1 MLLCIA
7 GVVLSLLSVCMYLQ
21 ECILIGFEYPEMDK
35 MKLSQRIHLAVL
47 SAYRGLNSLS
57 EITVTDNAQLE
68 TWFDNY
74 LLLFSIPFFFF
85 ILFFTRHISL
95 QFYIFI
101 SHTHPYK
108 NACFH
113 PQLTRCQPSSYL
125 SDSIC
130 NALLYIYSAY
140 NMADYWCSDLV
151 LSSVMV

>member
-68 TWFDNY
+68 T
-74 LLLFSIPFFFF
+74 
-85 ILFFTRHISL
+85 
-95 QFYIFI
+95 
-101 SHTHPYK
+101 
-108 NACFH
+108 
-113 PQLTRCQPSSYL
+113 
-125 SDSIC
+125 
-130 NALLYIYSAY
+130 
-140 NMADYWCSDLV
+140 
-151 LSSVMV
+151 